1 MVFHLRRSQIWLRLP
16 YMSIRAEAGQKKKCW
31 AMTTVPV
38 SILTVSCDDQ
48 VASPEF
54 TVTGLGEP
62 SAEIRLYLN
71 GTLLTTVTAL
81 KNGTY
86 RAAVTIPDPVSGAA
100 YILEARNGADES
112 QRAQTV
118 FRYDDTAP
126 ELTEFKLYYN
136 NHRDTELDL
145 LNAQTKQYVSFNP
158 KVPFTFTVR
167 FDDGGGGRTGVYCQH
182 EE

>member
-1 MVFHLRRSQIWLRLP
+1 MVTAAIYEYQSGGRT
-16 YMSIRAEAGQKKKCW
+16 KKE
-31 AMTTVPV
+31 VLGYDNSSR

-86 RAAVTIPDPVSGAA
+86 RAP
-100 YILEARNGADES
+100 
-112 QRAQTV
+112 
-118 FRYDDTAP
+118 
-126 ELTEFKLYYN
+126 
-136 NHRDTELDL
+136 
-145 LNAQTKQYVSFNP
+145 
-158 KVPFTFTVR
+158 
-167 FDDGGGGRTGVYCQH
+167 
-182 EE
+182 